1 MEFKII
7 NPTEDSGFLQ
17 SIEFNFDELK
27 TELTKRLEKYQGLTY
42 TEESL
47 KDAKADKAG
56 LNKFKEAIE
65 TRRKEVKKLCL
76 KPYEDFEIKVKELVA
91 LVDEPITA
99 IDTQIKD
106 FEDKRISA
114 KLVDIT
120 DLYNSIFDG
129 WQGIIRL
136 ERIFNEKWKNATYSM
151 KNINQELQEIFNKV
165 KAEMQ
170 TISDM
175 NLKSDIEL
183 QVKDVYLQTLD
194 FGKAIQEKNRL
205 EELEKRLQEHTV
217 KQQEKEEIKE
227 VYAAPEPN
235 FNLKNI
241 VYERKFWVKGTKEQ
255 LISLGNYMK
264 DNNIEYGGLQ

>member
-27 TELTKRLEKYQGLTY
+27 AELTKRLEKYQGLTY
-42 TEESL
+42 TEEML
-47 KDAKADKAG
+47 KEAKADKAG

-76 KPYEDFEIKVKELVA
+76 KPYEDFEVKVKELVK

-99 IDTQIKD
+99 IDTQLKD

-120 DLYNSIFDG
+120 DLYNSIFDS
-129 WQGIIRL
+129 WIEIIPL
-136 ERIFNEKWKNATYSM
+136 QHIYNKQWENSTYSM
-151 KNINQELQEIFNKV
+151 KKIKTELEETLNKAV
-165 KAEMQ
+165 TDMQ

-183 QVKDVYLQTLD
+183 QVKDMYLKTLD
-194 FGKAIQEKNRL
+194 FGKAMQEKLRL
-205 EELEKRLQEHTV
+205 EELEKRLNEQTKITIFEG
-217 KQQEKEEIKE
+217 KEPEKEILIQ
-227 VYAAPEPN
+227 EPS
-235 FNLKNI
+235 KI
-241 VYERKFWVKGTKEQ
+241 YERRFWVKGTKEQ
-255 LISLGNYMK
+255 LQNLGRYMK
-264 DNNIEYGGLQ
+264 DNNISYGGIQ

>member
-42 TEESL
+42 TEEML

-76 KPYEDFEIKVKELVA
+76 KPYEDFEAKVKELVS
-91 LVDEPITA
+91 LIDEPIQA
-99 IDTQIKD
+99 IDTQLKD

-129 WQGIIRL
+129 RQQIIRL
-136 ERIFNEKWKNATYSM
+136 ERLFNEKWKNSTYSM
-151 KNINQELQEIFNKV
+151 KNIRTELEEAFNKS
-165 KAEMQ
+165 KTDIQ
-170 TISDM
+170 TLEDM
-175 NLKSDIEL
+175 NLSQDIKL
-183 QVKDVYLQTLD
+183 KVMDVYLATLD
-194 FGKAIQEKNRL
+194 FSKAMQEKIRL
-205 EELEKRLQEHTV
+205 EDLEQRLKTLNNSQPETEQIQV
-217 KQQEKEEIKE
+217 YEQPEPIKE
-227 VYAAPEPN
+227 V
-235 FNLKNI
+235 KDI
-241 VYERKFWVKGTKEQ
+241 IYERRFWVKGTKEQ

-264 DNNIEYGGLQ
+264 NNGIEYGGM

>member
-42 TEESL
+42 TEEML

-76 KPYEDFEIKVKELVA
+76 KPYEDFEAKVKELVS
-91 LVDEPITA
+91 LIDEPIQA
-99 IDTQIKD
+99 IDTQLKD

-129 WQGIIRL
+129 WQQIIRL
-136 ERIFNEKWKNATYSM
+136 EHLFNEKWKNSTYSM
-151 KNINQELQEIFNKV
+151 KNIRTELEEAFNKS
-165 KAEMQ
+165 KTDIQ
-170 TISDM
+170 TLEDM
-175 NLKSDIEL
+175 NLSQDIKL
-183 QVKDVYLQTLD
+183 KVMDVYLATLD
-194 FGKAIQEKNRL
+194 FSKAMQEKIRL
-205 EELEKRLQEHTV
+205 EDLEQRLKTLNNNQPEAEQMQV
-217 KQQEKEEIKE
+217 YEQPEPIKE
-227 VYAAPEPN
+227 V
-235 FNLKNI
+235 KDI
-241 VYERKFWVKGTKEQ
+241 IYERRFWVKGTKEQ
-255 LISLGNYMK
+255 LQNLGRYMK
-264 DNNIEYGGLQ
+264 ENNINYGGIQ

>member
-42 TEESL
+42 TEEML

-56 LNKFKEAIE
+56 LNKLKEAIE

-76 KPYEDFEIKVKELVA
+76 KPYEDFEAKVKELVS
-91 LVDEPITA
+91 LIDEPIQA
-99 IDTQIKD
+99 IDTQLKD

-129 WQGIIRL
+129 RQQIICL
-136 ERIFNEKWKNATYSM
+136 ERLFNEKWKNSTYSM
-151 KNINQELQEIFNKV
+151 KNIRTELEEAFNKS
-165 KAEMQ
+165 KTDIQ
-170 TISDM
+170 TLEDM
-175 NLKSDIEL
+175 NLNQDIKL
-183 QVKDVYLQTLD
+183 KVMDVYLATLD
-194 FGKAIQEKNRL
+194 FSKAMQEKIRL
-205 EELEKRLQEHTV
+205 EDLEQRLKTLNNSQPEAEQIQV
-217 KQQEKEEIKE
+217 YEQPEPIKE
-227 VYAAPEPN
+227 V
-235 FNLKNI
+235 KDI
-241 VYERKFWVKGTKEQ
+241 IYERRFWVKGTKEQ
-255 LISLGNYMK
+255 LQDLGRYMK
-264 DNNIEYGGLQ
+264 ENNINYGGIQ